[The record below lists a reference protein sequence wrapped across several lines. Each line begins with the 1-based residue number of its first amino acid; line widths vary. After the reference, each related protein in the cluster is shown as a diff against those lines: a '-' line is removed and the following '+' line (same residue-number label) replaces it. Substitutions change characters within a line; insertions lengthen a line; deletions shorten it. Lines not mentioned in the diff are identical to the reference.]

1 MWNTILILAGWL
13 ASVTVLYFLFTRG
26 RHSRLVRQRIFASPR
41 AEAEEQ
47 VRELEGHTLTLWLS
61 RAGFRAPGSASAFVL
76 AMALCTVI
84 GAGLG
89 LAIHYSGAIE
99 LLVRRAYAVAEGL
112 GSLVESLL
120 VLVPWVVFAVIAL
133 APWLYVRS
141 KRRQRVLVIER
152 ELPLVLDLFATLS
165 EAGLGF
171 DASFSKILENQDE
184 RSPLAAELTM
194 FQLETMAGVPR
205 VRCFR
210 RLSHRCEVSSMTI
223 FCSAMIQAD
232 QVGAGF
238 SSVLRAQADDLRAR
252 RREQAMIKAQAL
264 PVKLVFP
271 LVICFLPGIFV
282 ATLGPAFHE
291 MFDLVEGVI
300 RGK

>member
-1 MWNTILILAGWL
+1 MWNTVLILAGWL

-26 RHSRLVRQRIFASPR
+26 RRSRLVRQRIFASPR
-41 AEAEEQ
+41 ADAEEQ
-47 VRELEGHTLTLWLS
+47 VRELEQGTLTLWLS

-76 AMALCTVI
+76 ATVLCTVI

-89 LAIHYSGAIE
+89 LAILYSGTIE
-99 LLVRRAYAVAEGL
+99 ELGRRAYALAEGL

-120 VLVPWVVFAVIAL
+120 ILVPWLVFAVIAL

-171 DASFSKILENQDE
+171 DASFSKIQENQDP
-184 RSPLAAELTM
+184 RSPLAAELTT
-194 FQLETMAGVPR
+194 FQLETLAGVPR

-291 MFDLVEGVI
+291 MFTLVEGVI